1 LKNGKRK
8 KKEKERRKKVG
19 KKKTKKKDIFM
30 LAGDLP
36 HPTTGA
42 PIPALL
48 TWLQKN

>member
-1 LKNGKRK
+1 MYLIDDQM
-8 KKEKERRKKVG
+8 
-19 KKKTKKKDIFM
+19 KDIKAIQREDISLFP
-30 LAGDLP
+30 GDLP

>member
-1 LKNGKRK
+1 MGKLMFLDPTKASRK
-8 KKEKERRKKVG
+8 E
-19 KKKTKKKDIFM
+19 DICM
-30 LAGDLP
+30 LSGDLP